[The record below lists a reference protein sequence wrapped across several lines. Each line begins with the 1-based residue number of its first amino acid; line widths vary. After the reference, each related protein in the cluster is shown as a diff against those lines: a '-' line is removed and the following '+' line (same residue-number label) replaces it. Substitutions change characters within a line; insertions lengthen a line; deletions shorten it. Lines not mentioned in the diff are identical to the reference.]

1 MLHSIHEITSNF
13 TDHQEETD
21 EIPALLDVQE
31 APDLEVAGVEAEAA
45 EVADGLLPNVAFS
58 CPTFLS
64 K

>member
-1 MLHSIHEITSNF
+1 MLYSTHEIMSNF
-13 TDHQEETD
+13 TDHLKGKD
-21 EIPALLDVQE
+21 EIPALLDVLE

-45 EVADGLLPNVAFS
+45 EVAAGLLPNVAFS

>member
-1 MLHSIHEITSNF
+1 MSNF

-31 APDLEVAGVEAEAA
+31 APDLEVAGVEVEAA

>member
-1 MLHSIHEITSNF
+1 MLYSIHEIASNF

-31 APDLEVAGVEAEAA
+31 APDLEVAGVAA
-45 EVADGLLPNVAFS
+45 EVAAGLLPNVAFS

>member
-1 MLHSIHEITSNF
+1 MSNF

-31 APDLEVAGVEAEAA
+31 ALDQEVAGVEAEA
-45 EVADGLLPNVAFS
+45 EVAAGLLPNVAFS

>member
-31 APDLEVAGVEAEAA
+31 APDLEVAGVAA
-45 EVADGLLPNVAFS
+45 EVAAGLLPNVAFS

>member
-1 MLHSIHEITSNF
+1 MLYSTHEISSNF
-13 TDHQEETD
+13 TDHLKEKD

-31 APDLEVAGVEAEAA
+31 APDLEVAGVVAEAEAA
-45 EVADGLLPNVAFS
+45 AGLPPNVAFS